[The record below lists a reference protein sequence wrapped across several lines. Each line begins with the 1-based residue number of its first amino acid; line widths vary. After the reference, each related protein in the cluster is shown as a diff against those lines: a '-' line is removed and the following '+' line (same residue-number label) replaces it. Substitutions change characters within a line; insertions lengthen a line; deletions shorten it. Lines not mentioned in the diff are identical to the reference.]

1 MLDWE
6 ELLIS
11 LYYKVSDLYERD
23 LVWYAQRFSNNMSYQ
38 SAGFSDEEA
47 ITIYLFGLI
56 RKRRQV
62 KEIYTYTQDHLW
74 SWFPKLPSY
83 QKFNE
88 RLNRLSPALNRLVAC
103 LMDDL
108 GPAQWLVKAQ
118 GPLLEA
124 VVDSMP
130 IILAKASRSEA
141 ARVAR
146 DIADK
151 GRCAS
156 KNLWYH
162 GVKLHDLGFCNPTT
176 MPIPA
181 LITLSRASENDLT
194 VFKEAIA
201 PNCYGLCIFGDKIYH
216 DQKAAEEL
224 KSTQNIE
231 LMPCHKR
238 KKGQVNLPADQ
249 KLINTMISQ
258 IRQPVESF
266 FNWIEE
272 KTGIQNAAKV
282 RSTPGLLKHIF
293 GRLAAALFLLIQR
306 V

>member
-6 ELLIS
+6 ELLID
-11 LYYKVSDLYERD
+11 LYYKVSDLYQSD
-23 LVWYAQRFSNNMSYQ
+23 LVWYAQRFSNNERKQ
-38 SAGFSDEEA
+38 INDFSDEEA
-47 ITIYLFGLI
+47 ITVYIFGLM

-74 SWFPKLPSY
+74 SWFPALPSY

-103 LMDDL
+103 LMNEL
-108 GPAQWLVKAQ
+108 GPPQWLVNAQ

-130 IILAKASRSEA
+130 IILAKASRSEG
-141 ARVAR
+141 ARVAL

-151 GRCAS
+151 GRCPS

-162 GVKLHDLGFCNPTT
+162 GVKLHDLGFCHPQA

-181 LITLSRASENDLT
+181 LITLSTASENDVT

-201 PNCYGLCIFGDKIYH
+201 PNCYGLRIFGDKIYH
-216 DQKAAEEL
+216 DQAAIEEL
-224 KSTQNIE
+224 KITRNIE
-231 LMPCHKR
+231 LMPCQKR
-238 KKGQVNLPADQ
+238 KKGQANLKADQ
-249 KLINTMISQ
+249 KLFNTMISQ

-282 RSTPGLLKHIF
+282 RSTTGLLKHIF
-293 GRLAAALFLLIQR
+293 GRLAAALFLFINSI
-306 V
+306 

>member
-11 LYYKVSDLYERD
+11 LYYKVSDLYEHD
-23 LVWYAQRFSNNMSYQ
+23 LVWYAQRFSNNVSCQ
-38 SAGFSDEEA
+38 RNGFSDEEA
-47 ITIYLFGLI
+47 ITVYIFGLI
-56 RKRRQV
+56 RKHRQV
-62 KEIYTYTQDHLW
+62 KEIYTYTQDHLL
-74 SWFPKLPSY
+74 SWFPNLPSY

-88 RLNRLSPALNRLVAC
+88 RLNRLSPALNRLAVC
-103 LMDDL
+103 LINEL
-108 GPAQWLVKAQ
+108 GPAQWLINAQ

-130 IILAKASRSEA
+130 IVLAKASRSDTA
-141 ARVAR
+141 SVAL

-162 GVKLHDLGFCNPTT
+162 GVKLHDLGFCNPKSL
-176 MPIPA
+176 PIPA
-181 LITLSRASENDLT
+181 LITLSRASENDVT

-201 PNCYGLCIFGDKIYH
+201 PNCYGLRIFGDKIYC
-216 DQKAAEEL
+216 DQQAIKEL
-224 KSTQNIE
+224 KITRKIE
-231 LMPCHKR
+231 LMACHKR
-238 KKGQVNLPADQ
+238 KKGQANLPSDQ
-249 KLINTMISQ
+249 KLINSMISQ

-282 RSTPGLLKHIF
+282 RSTSGLLKHIF
-293 GRLAAALFLLIQR
+293 GRLAAALFLFINSN
-306 V
+306 